1 MAYVR
6 VMILS
11 KFSNS
16 NYLLPG
22 DTTRRE
28 ISVGY
33 AWLLNPKEE
42 KGQEFDKYYGIQEGS
57 WTMPGMKLLPFDR
70 NIKPIV
76 HCCTV
81 TS

>member
-1 MAYVR
+1 MAYVH

-16 NYLLPG
+16 SHLLPG

-33 AWLLNPKEE
+33 TWLLNPKEE
-42 KGQEFDKYYGIQEGS
+42 KGQEFDKYYGIQGGS
-57 WTMPGMKLLPFDR
+57 WTVPRMKLLPLRR
-70 NIKPIV
+70 NIKRIV
-76 HCCTV
+76 HRCTV